1 MGYAMTT
8 LAVAPFWFVGLAV
21 YVRLIHGVTN
31 FSQEWLDAAAIGCV
45 YTLLIGVSAIILV
58 LLVRLVMFIQEQG
71 IR

>member
-45 YTLLIGVSAIILV
+45 YTILIGVVA
-58 LLVRLVMFIQEQG
+58 LLSVRLIMHFQ
-71 IR
+71 RY